1 MLDQGEHPTG
11 HEPGRSHHHA
21 AARHLVDLHHASPGD
36 HLDPAAGPG
45 GGDLVGL
52 RVVATRVDDDLDP
65 VTLHRCPRISG
76 GQGYGRSGSYL
87 SSAPRAS
94 PANLR
99 FRIGCRGGK
108 AGAGSRREGR
118 GRLAEGRQGPA
129 RGGKAGAGSR
139 REGRG
144 RLAEG
149 RQGPARG
156 AKAGA
161 GSRREGR
168 GRLAEGRQ
176 GPARAA
182 PACARYSNVRADQR
196 ELRCSMASGTPK
208 HLERFS
214 SVNTRP
220 SRPVASTEPRRISIA
235 WVNPAGTSSTWWV
248 TITRVGA
255 VPSVASRAIRRTKSS
270 RPPRS
275 RPAAGSS
282 RNSSSGS
289 GISARAI
296 WTRLRSPS
304 DSVPNLRRI
313 RCAQPIASRSS
324 TARVT
329 SVES

>member
-45 GGDLVGL
+45 GDDLVGL

-108 AGAGSRREGR
+108 AGGGPRREGG
-118 GRLAEGRQGPA
+118 GRPAEGRRGPA
-129 RGGKAGAGSR
+129 RGGKAGAGPR
-139 REGRG
+139 REGGG
-144 RLAEG
+144 RPAEG
-149 RQGPARG
+149 RRGPARG
-156 AKAGA
+156 GKAG
-161 GSRREGR
+161 
-168 GRLAEGRQ
+168 
-176 GPARAA
+176 
-182 PACARYSNVRADQR
+182 ADQR

-208 HLERFS
+208 HLDRFS

-248 TITRVGA
+248 TITMVGA
-255 VPSVASRAIRRTKSS
+255 VPSVASRAIRRTRSS

>member
-11 HEPGRSHHHA
+11 HEPRRAHHHA

-36 HLDPAAGPG
+36 HLDPAASPG
-45 GGDLVGL
+45 GDDLVGL

-99 FRIGCRGGK
+99 FRIGCREGK
-108 AGAGSRREGR
+108 PGAGSRREGG
-118 GRLAEGRQGPA
+118 GRLARP
-129 RGGKAGAGSR
+129 
-139 REGRG
+139 
-144 RLAEG
+144 L
-149 RQGPARG
+149 P
-156 AKAGA
+156 
-161 GSRREGR
+161 
-168 GRLAEGRQ
+168 
-176 GPARAA
+176 P
-182 PACARYSNVRADQR
+182 RYSNVRADQR

-208 HLERFS
+208 HLDKFS